1 MAAVD
6 DGPQLCFSIWCSV
19 GKTAAATVA
28 ALEALAGNQYTLT
41 KDGGRLLIRPAR
53 AAKVFLAPM
62 ADMTPA
68 TVAEMALQAYIQ
80 IREYTDAQLEAWLV
94 KPQVRTT
101 IAAFNHPLGFN

>member
-1 MAAVD
+1 MTARSFV
-6 DGPQLCFSIWCSV
+6 FSIWCSV

-41 KDGGRLLIRPAR
+41 KDGGRLLISASTGG
-53 AAKVFLAPM
+53 KSFSFAPM

-101 IAAFNHPLGFN
+101 MAAFNHPLGFN

>member
-1 MAAVD
+1 
-6 DGPQLCFSIWCSV
+6 
-19 GKTAAATVA
+19 
-28 ALEALAGNQYTLT
+28 
-41 KDGGRLLIRPAR
+41 
-53 AAKVFLAPM
+53 M